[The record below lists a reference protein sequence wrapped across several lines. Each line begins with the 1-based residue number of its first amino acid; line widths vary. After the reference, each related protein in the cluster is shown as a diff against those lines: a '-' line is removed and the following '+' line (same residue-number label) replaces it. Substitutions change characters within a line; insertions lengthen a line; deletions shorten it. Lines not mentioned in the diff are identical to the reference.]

1 MEDFVAVDLETAT
14 EWRGSICEIGLTE
27 VVNGIPQEPLSWLVQ
42 PDGNEYDIM
51 NIWVHGIKP
60 QDTANSPSFRDVWK
74 EVLPHLQGKLVVAHN
89 TSFDMYALRDA
100 LEACNAVFPE
110 FDYVCS
116 LRIAKYLIKGCDSY
130 CLPALLCKFGID
142 IDRHHR
148 AGADSLGCAKLF
160 VKLME
165 MSGKNIDDLEKEYQ
179 FHRGCF
185 RNDKFV
191 AQLSTKSHGNGTD
204 YSKIIKDITS
214 DVDPSK
220 FDEGNYFYGKNV
232 CFTGT
237 CQFAQRKNLLAKVAE
252 VGGIPTNSVSKHTD
266 ILVVGQQ
273 DYRVVGEDGMSS
285 KQKRALELL
294 SQGVEIEIMSETEF
308 MGMI

>member
-1 MEDFVAVDLETAT
+1 MEDFVAIDFETAT

-27 VVNGIPQEPLSWLVQ
+27 VENGIPQKTMSWLVQ
-42 PDGNEYDIM
+42 PEGNEYDIM

-60 QDTANSPSFRDVWK
+60 KDTANSPSFPVVWQ
-74 EVLPHLQGKLVVAHN
+74 EVLPHLQNRLVVSHN

-100 LEACNAVFPE
+100 LEASNIAFPE

-116 LRIAKYLIKGCDSY
+116 LRIAKYIMKGCDSY
-130 CLPALLCKFGID
+130 CLPALLCKLGID
-142 IDRHHR
+142 MENHHR
-148 AGADSLGCAKLF
+148 AGADSLGCARLFAKL
-160 VKLME
+160 LE
-165 MSGKNIDDLEKEYQ
+165 MSGKRISDLENEYQ

-185 RNDKFV
+185 RNDKFI
-191 AQLSTKSHGNGTD
+191 AQLSTKSHGVGTD
-204 YSKIIKDITS
+204 YNQIIKNIS
-214 DVDPSK
+214 SNVDPSK

-237 CQFAQRKNLLAKVAE
+237 CQFAQRKDLLAKVFE
-252 VGGIPTNSVSKHTD
+252 VGGIPTNSVSKRTD

-273 DYRVVGEDGMSS
+273 DYRVVGEDGMSA

-308 MGMI
+308 MRMI